1 MIRGRVLLPSV
12 AVPRAAACKTAIKLY
27 MLPPIYFIR
36 HSVAK
41 KIVHP
46 KRNRKYVPL
55 YVIIGQALANKLQV
69 M

>member
-1 MIRGRVLLPSV
+1 MLTHEGSINIYSIFKMIRGRVLLPSV

-41 KIVHP
+41 K
-46 KRNRKYVPL
+46 
-55 YVIIGQALANKLQV
+55 
-69 M
+69 